1 MSLLEFTERQLNG
14 DLDLYDD
21 ILQEDF
27 ECEKDSINELQQK
40 YQEAMQKIA
49 TLENTVKERTAAMEI
64 LEEKNTNLQKNILNL
79 YKTACLTIKGKS
91 GNIIS
96 LREQIEFYEKEKCLK
111 QRQSG
116 YSHWNSHHQRH
127 KPSQRDQRDTKEN
140 DRRHSRQSDIKSP
153 RYFDSKSNSHHSG
166 SKERRHDDRR
176 YEETH
181 SSRRDL
187 QKPETKDN
195 RSLERKSSRHSKTR
209 SNISDTKME
218 NSSREHKR
226 GSSKHHYQKTPSS
239 TQKLSSR
246 SENRKSHTTPLKEK
260 HNLSNNS
267 SESGSAKRQDS
278 KLIDCQQSVERISIS
293 AKQSVKSA
301 GSDAESSKSSPG
313 KFSPSDKH
321 HSEMCELVV
330 TSPELTTKCDRNH
343 SPVISPPKYKTSKV
357 FNSPEPIVIKCFGIS
372 NLEDSHSPIIIPC
385 FSSSATNSRTQDSTS
400 SEDSDCEDAVPRSK
414 TIVRKLF
421 SPSKTECNL
430 SIENSIPDDEL
441 AENHSLEFLNEMKKK
456 LSQEIAA
463 HNRKQQNEDC
473 EDTTQLVDIYQT
485 RDEEYCSNDSL
496 REDQNSLKTFSPQP
510 QSDLHAVT
518 EQSETE
524 CVGLESGEIVS
535 DDDGDDK
542 KKDQTSSCKISS
554 SQMKVSSHSKKHLSK
569 HSTKHGSKHSS
580 RKHSKKRKFSGDETL
595 TKIRN
600 KHNNSSSRT
609 ENKKRR
615 EIR

>member
-1 MSLLEFTERQLNG
+1 MSLSEFTERQQNG

-21 ILQEDF
+21 ILREDF

-49 TLENTVKERTAAMEI
+49 TLENTVKERTSAMEI

-96 LREQIEFYEKEKCLK
+96 LREKIEFYEKEKCLK
-111 QRQSG
+111 QMQSG

-127 KPSQRDQRDTKEN
+127 KPPQRDQRDTKEN
-140 DRRHSRQSDIKSP
+140 DRRHSRHSDVKNP

-166 SKERRHDDRR
+166 SKEQRHDDRR
-176 YEETH
+176 YEEKH

-195 RSLERKSSRHSKTR
+195 GSLEKKSSRHSKTR
-209 SNISDTKME
+209 NNFSDIKME
-218 NSSREHKR
+218 NSSREHKKD
-226 GSSKHHYQKTPSS
+226 SSKHHYQKTPSS

-260 HNLSNNS
+260 CNLSNNS

-278 KLIDCQQSVERISIS
+278 KLIDCQQSVEPISIS
-293 AKQSVKSA
+293 AKQSVKSTE
-301 GSDAESSKSSPG
+301 SDAQSSKSSTG
-313 KFSPSDKH
+313 KFSSNDKH
-321 HSEMCELVV
+321 RSKMCDPVV
-330 TSPELTTKCDRNH
+330 TSPKLTTKCDRNH
-343 SPVISPPKYKTSKV
+343 SPVISPKYKASKV
-357 FNSPEPIVIKCFGIS
+357 FNSPEPIVVRCFGMS
-372 NLEDSHSPIIIPC
+372 NLEVSHSPIIIPC
-385 FSSSATNSRTQDSTS
+385 YSSSATNSGAHDSTS
-400 SEDSDCEDAVPRSK
+400 SEDSDSNAAVPRSK

-430 SIENSIPDDEL
+430 SVENLVPGDKL

-463 HNRKQQNEDC
+463 HNRRQQDEDC

-524 CVGLESGEIVS
+524 CVDLEKGEIVS
-535 DDDGDDK
+535 DDDK
-542 KKDQTSSCKISS
+542 KKDQTSSYKISS
-554 SQMKVSSHSKKHLSK
+554 SQIRVSSHSKKHLSK

-580 RKHSKKRKFSGDETL
+580 RKHSKKRKFSEDETL
-595 TKIRN
+595 TKIKN

-609 ENKKRR
+609 ENKRRR